1 MFFYFCV
8 FFDRIKHSSQIDFS
22 ELAPVPLR
30 DVSAITG
37 EELGKPGRRG
47 AGPSLVTQAAPRSF
61 LRGSLFPH
69 AASPGP
75 SVCRGRPRRS
85 APSPGPL
92 PARRA
97 HPPPSARFML
107 TARRFRANHFVESL
121 SSRFV

>member
-47 AGPSLVTQAAPRSF
+47 AGRSLVTQAAPRSF
-61 LRGSLFPH
+61 LRGSLFPQRH
-69 AASPGP
+69 
-75 SVCRGRPRRS
+75 RQ
-85 APSPGPL
+85 
-92 PARRA
+92 
-97 HPPPSARFML
+97 PPPSAGGAPAAPPP
-107 TARRFRANHFVESL
+107 ARAL
-121 SSRFV
+121 SRLGELIPLPRPASC